1 MLVGMDRERVLGRL
15 EVYLAFLDY
24 KLTNVEMMR
33 DSNDDATLEVGQ
45 ELRTV
50 ENVFEQL
57 GYFQKPKPI
66 VESLK
71 SMFDELIGPNRRK
84 NKPSGINERESY
96 IETLDSE
103 PKPLGRFSSPGIHPQ
118 TASFQTFRGTTEPKD
133 KENIA
138 PTAGSS
144 MHNMSIQTSERSKF
158 NSNQSEGIPKL
169 VSATDLPNKRTEL
182 LQDGLVYEQE
192 NRRLS
197 NKQTLDQQQIF
208 ERLGLTKAS
217 PCATVTTVTGTTTRD
232 IQFDAQA
239 KSPSPFPNL
248 APVHL
253 PSHPPNRNN
262 PTLPAHPIFK
272 QTLQLPEHDTQL
284 QDYSQR
290 VEALMSL
297 LISQSED

>member
-1 MLVGMDRERVLGRL
+1 MLVGMDRERVFGRL
-15 EVYLAFLDY
+15 EVYLAYLDY
-24 KLTNVEMMR
+24 KLTHVEMMR
-33 DSNDDATLEVGQ
+33 DSNDDATQEVGR

-84 NKPSGINERESY
+84 NKPSGMNERESY

-118 TASFQTFRGTTEPKD
+118 TASFQTFRGATDPKD
-133 KENIA
+133 KENI
-138 PTAGSS
+138 PPPAGSS
-144 MHNMSIQTSERSKF
+144 THNISIQTSERSKF

-182 LQDGLVYEQE
+182 FQDGLVYEQD

-197 NKQTLDQQQIF
+197 SKQTLDQQQIF
-208 ERLGLTKAS
+208 ERLGLTKPSQS
-217 PCATVTTVTGTTTRD
+217 PTVTTVTRD

-253 PSHPPNRNN
+253 PSHPPNRNA